1 MDNDHAEAV
10 ALHRWAV
17 IAEAANARLEA
28 AERGALVRVVAARSH
43 THPDGS
49 SRRYSRATIDRWI
62 RAWRRGGLEALRPE
76 TRSDTGAVRAH
87 PELADEAAA
96 LRLELPTRSAAQIA
110 RILLAR
116 HGIRVSERTVRAQ
129 LRRRGLQREALL
141 AEPKVFGRYEAGRPN
156 ERWITDVLVGP
167 WVPHPKTDTSVRAKL
182 FLIVDDH
189 SRLLVHGRFF
199 AHENARA
206 CQECL
211 RQAIVRRGL
220 PEVLYAD
227 YADVRVMP
235 TSERNGLWQKAN
247 ELSRSA

>member
-1 MDNDHAEAV
+1 MSVEAP
-10 ALHRWAV
+10 
-17 IAEAANARLEA
+17 
-28 AERGALVRVVAARSH
+28 RGVTSEVPV
-43 THPDGS
+43 D
-49 SRRYSRATIDRWI
+49 
-62 RAWRRGGLEALRPE
+62 
-76 TRSDTGAVRAH
+76 
-87 PELADEAAA
+87 DEAARPFCRGVVVRDLA
-96 LRLELPTRSAAQIA
+96 DRPSSWRATGGLQE
-110 RILLAR
+110 LLAR